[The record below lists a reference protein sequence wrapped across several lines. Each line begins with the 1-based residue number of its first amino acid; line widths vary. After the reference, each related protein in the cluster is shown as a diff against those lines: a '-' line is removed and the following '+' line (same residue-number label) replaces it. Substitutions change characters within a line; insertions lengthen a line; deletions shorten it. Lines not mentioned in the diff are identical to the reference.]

1 MQEKGHSMEKKLT
14 REEVMKRFLASK
26 EKKRQHIVQ
35 LEKDMREEYRKRT
48 GLEAKNFVVL

>member
-1 MQEKGHSMEKKLT
+1 MEKKLT